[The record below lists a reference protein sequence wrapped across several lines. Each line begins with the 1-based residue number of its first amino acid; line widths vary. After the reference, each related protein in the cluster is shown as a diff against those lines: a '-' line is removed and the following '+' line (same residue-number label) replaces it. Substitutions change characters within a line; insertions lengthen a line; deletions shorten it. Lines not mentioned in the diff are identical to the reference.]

1 MQSNDKKTPGHL
13 YTIDHRLALIIRLSG
28 HYYNLVNGINI
39 YCDNYHIH
47 IGSKNDFI
55 ILMSTIKMDKTHIS
69 VLSPD
74 WDKFVTNGIISIT
87 DLTTALKTII
97 SDKNTV
103 DKYIR
108 TLEMIR
114 PIALLTRL
122 SVINLFNGLKSKQS
136 MNSNL
141 CEDFYK
147 TYGLDSLYYL
157 ETNPYAL
164 LLHKTD
170 LLPIC
175 FNQIDN
181 YVYSIGI
188 KYNDTIRLNGI
199 ITHLVQFFTESGNV
213 GIDYNDRRFES
224 FVNNINKQSLFTSS
238 LTIKELIDYTDTST
252 LARIKGDYI
261 VSKELYDS
269 EINIATNI
277 KRILHAPSHIH
288 INGSDIDS
296 YASDSHI
303 VFDADQINAL
313 KALNSSNIV
322 IIQGPAGTGKSYLIN
337 CLIKIFTQIYPI
349 CEYALV
355 TPTGKAARVYRGI
368 EATTIHKLLG
378 FQYDKG
384 FSECRYTSANPI
396 PAELIVIDE
405 ASMVDINAAKALFDA
420 VANGT
425 KVVLVGDSNQLL
437 PVEEGQI
444 FRDLITSGKIHTVY
458 LSRIFRTESKTI
470 IDNANRILDGKN
482 TFIIDSSFNIIITD
496 NNSQVIAAAQEL
508 AQDLY
513 GSSDCLNVQV
523 LTQSKSAVE
532 KINQHIKNKSLSKK
546 SCITLREYKKFH
558 IGEKI
563 IFNRNDADN
572 KYANGQ
578 IAIITAV
585 NDGNKTLDASTN
597 NGAPALNLGYRDL
610 KNLDS
615 AYAITI
621 HKSQGSEYGQ
631 VIIALTE
638 DADALLCRELLY
650 TAITRASKK
659 VTIISTEN
667 SLANALSNTSNRT
680 TFLGK
685 IISDLL

>member
-1 MQSNDKKTPGHL
+1 M
-13 YTIDHRLALIIRLSG
+13 
-28 HYYNLVNGINI
+28 
-39 YCDNYHIH
+39 
-47 IGSKNDFI
+47 
-55 ILMSTIKMDKTHIS
+55 
-69 VLSPD
+69 
-74 WDKFVTNGIISIT
+74 
-87 DLTTALKTII
+87 
-97 SDKNTV
+97 
-103 DKYIR
+103 
-108 TLEMIR
+108 
-114 PIALLTRL
+114 
-122 SVINLFNGLKSKQS
+122 
-136 MNSNL
+136 
-141 CEDFYK
+141 
-147 TYGLDSLYYL
+147 
-157 ETNPYAL
+157 
-164 LLHKTD
+164 
-170 LLPIC
+170 
-175 FNQIDN
+175 
-181 YVYSIGI
+181 
-188 KYNDTIRLNGI
+188 
-199 ITHLVQFFTESGNV
+199 
-213 GIDYNDRRFES
+213 
-224 FVNNINKQSLFTSS
+224 
-238 LTIKELIDYTDTST
+238 
-252 LARIKGDYI
+252 
-261 VSKELYDS
+261 
-269 EINIATNI
+269 
-277 KRILHAPSHIH
+277 
-288 INGSDIDS
+288 
-296 YASDSHI
+296 
-303 VFDADQINAL
+303 
-313 KALNSSNIV
+313 
-322 IIQGPAGTGKSYLIN
+322 
-337 CLIKIFTQIYPI
+337 
-349 CEYALV
+349 
-355 TPTGKAARVYRGI
+355 
-368 EATTIHKLLG
+368 
-378 FQYDKG
+378 
-384 FSECRYTSANPI
+384 
-396 PAELIVIDE
+396 IVIDE

-482 TFIIDSSFNIIITD
+482 TFIIDSSFNIIIKD